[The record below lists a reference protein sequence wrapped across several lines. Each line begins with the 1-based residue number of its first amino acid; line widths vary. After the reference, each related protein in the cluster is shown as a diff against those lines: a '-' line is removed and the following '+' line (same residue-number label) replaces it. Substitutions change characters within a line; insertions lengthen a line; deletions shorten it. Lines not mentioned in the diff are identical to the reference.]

1 MPLLAFGRISDLKG
15 GRSNFPP
22 LSNMESMKV
31 LDLIDFMYLTGN
43 QLAGQIPGWILSRNK
58 NVDISYNNF
67 TWESSSPVECPRGSV
82 NLVETYSAASTNKL
96 SRVHPC
102 LKKNY
107 PCSAMGNQYY
117 SLHINCGG
125 KEAIFN
131 NSKYEADLEV
141 RGASMFYSGQNWA
154 FSITG
159 NFMDNDLEADVYI
172 DANTSTLHND
182 TQNLVVERR
191 EEQPVNSVSMNAF
204 ECLYLNPRVK
214 R

>member
-31 LDLIDFMYLTGN
+31 LVFDGEPTCWTNTWMDPFKKQEWVFLITISLGKAQV
-43 QLAGQIPGWILSRNK
+43 QL
-58 NVDISYNNF
+58 NVL
-67 TWESSSPVECPRGSV
+67 EGV

-191 EEQPVNSVSMNAF
+191 EEQPVNSV
-204 ECLYLNPRVK
+204 K